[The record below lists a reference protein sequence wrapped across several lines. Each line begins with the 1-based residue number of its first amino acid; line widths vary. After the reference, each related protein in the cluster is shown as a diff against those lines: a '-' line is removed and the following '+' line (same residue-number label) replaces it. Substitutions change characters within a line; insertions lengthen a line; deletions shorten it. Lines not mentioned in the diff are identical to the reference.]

1 MKLIF
6 IVVLASFLN
15 GCSWI
20 SDYLSGD
27 ENIEPPKELVDIKNA
42 IPVTQLWS
50 NDIGKGSGEQL
61 LRLTPVIQGQFV
73 YVASRDGQISAY
85 QLNDGDLQWAIE
97 TKYAITAGPAVGA
110 EYILVGTRD
119 ADVIAYQLA
128 DGKEL
133 WSVKVSGEV
142 LSVPEMNS
150 DTAIIRTVDG
160 RITALNLSNGEKRW
174 DFQNKEPA
182 LTLRGTSK
190 PIIYQDQVISGFD
203 NGKLYSVSLE
213 DGRQIWS
220 NTVAVPRGRTEL
232 ERIVDLDADPVIAN
246 GVVYA
251 AAYQANIAAISIS
264 QGQLLWQRDLS
275 SFNGMDISGEHLFV
289 TDNTSQVW
297 SLHINNG
304 ASLWR
309 QDAMQHR
316 LLTAPIVHQDYV
328 VVGDF
333 EGYLHWLRKDDGKIV
348 ARLRG
353 DSKGFAVNPVVVGD
367 TLVSLGKS
375 GELTAFRLQSAR

>member
-1 MKLIF
+1 MKLIL
-6 IVVLASFLN
+6 IVILASFLN

-42 IPVTQLWS
+42 IPITRVWS
-50 NDIGKGSGEQL
+50 DDIGEGSGEQL
-61 LRLTPVIQGQFV
+61 LRLSPVIHDQLV

-85 QLNDGDLQWAIE
+85 QLKDGELAWSVD
-97 TKYAITAGPAVGA
+97 TKHVITAGPAVGDNT
-110 EYILVGTRD
+110 ILIGTRD
-119 ADVIAYQLA
+119 ADVVAYQLA
-128 DGKEL
+128 DGQSL
-133 WSVKVSGEV
+133 WSVKVTGEV
-142 LSVPEMNS
+142 LSVPEIKQG
-150 DTAIIRTVDG
+150 TAIIRTVDG
-160 RITALNLSNGEKRW
+160 RLTALNLKNGEKLW
-174 DFQNKEPA
+174 DFHKQEPA

-190 PIIYQDQVISGFD
+190 PVIYEGQVISGFD
-203 NGKLYSVSLE
+203 NGKLYSIALE
-213 DGRQIWS
+213 DGRLIWS

-232 ERIVDLDADPVIAN
+232 ERIVDLDADPVVAD

-264 QGQLLWQRDLS
+264 QGQLLWQRELS
-275 SFNGMDISGEHLFV
+275 SFNGMDINGEHLFV

-297 SLHINNG
+297 SLHVNNG

-309 QDAMQHR
+309 QDALQYR
-316 LLTAPIVHQDYV
+316 LLTAPVVHRDYI

-353 DSKGFAVNPVVVGD
+353 DSKGFAVNPVVAGD
-367 TLVSLGKS
+367 MLVSLGKS
-375 GELTAFRLQSAR
+375 GELTVFRFQSDR